1 MIDPDQMR
9 QVLLNLV
16 NNAGDAIEGPG
27 SITLS
32 TGCTNGQVRLTI
44 TDTGRGMT
52 SDVMEKIFDPFFTTK
67 EVGRGT
73 GLGLSISMN
82 IVQSMGGRINVQSV
96 PGAGSSFN
104 IMLPLKLSEE
114 NQDAE
119 S

>member
-9 QVLLNLV
+9 QVLLNIV
-16 NNAGDAIEGPG
+16 NNAGDAMDGPG

-52 SDVMEKIFDPFFTTK
+52 PDVVEKIFDPFFTTK

-73 GLGLSISMN
+73 GLGLSISLN
-82 IVQSMGGRINVQSV
+82 IIQSMGGRIDVQSV

-104 IMLPLKLSEE
+104 IMLPLKVSEE
-114 NQDAE
+114 NRDVQC
-119 S
+119 